1 MTGMVAAEQA
11 SRWISLARYL
21 RNPATYMLAVGTG
34 KDLVHFRLG
43 PRDFWLVNH
52 PELIEQVLT
61 RPDGLIR
68 DRVFR
73 EARRFIG
80 QGHTTMDGEPH
91 RERRKL
97 IEPALHAAEI
107 KAYGERIVKRAAQC
121 SDSWNDGAV
130 VDINREMLELMLRI
144 LTDVLLDAD
153 LEEDAP
159 EIGEAVA
166 ATLNVVHRLFM
177 PGAGALWKLPLPAT
191 RRFDDAIGRSDAA
204 IYGMIRDR
212 RTSSGQRADVL
223 SALIRAGGGNGQGL
237 DDRQVRDELVTLLF
251 GGRGDLAQATT
262 WAWHLLAAHPDVE
275 RRWHDEIDGLLA
287 RSAPTADDLPHLPYT
302 RAVFWEVLRLCP
314 PGWVFVREVAADY
327 ELGEFVIRRGASIM
341 ISPLVTHRDPR
352 YWADPLRFEP
362 DRWLESGAGPERPYA
377 DLAFGGGDRACV
389 GRHLAAMVGPLVLAT
404 IGQRWRPRS
413 VPGERVREIGRFNL
427 EPKGGLRMRL
437 ERRPAIGTTG

>member
-1 MTGMVAAEQA
+1 VTGLVTAERA
-11 SRWISLARYL
+11 GRWISLGRYL
-21 RNPATYMLAVGTG
+21 RDPAAYMLAVGTG

-52 PELIEQVLT
+52 PDLIERVLT

-91 RERRKL
+91 RKRRAL
-97 IEPALHAAEI
+97 VEPALHPDEI
-107 KAYGERIVKRAAQC
+107 KAYGQRIVKRAATC
-121 SDSWNDGAV
+121 SESWNDGAV
-130 VDINREMLELMLRI
+130 VDVNLEMLELMLWV

-159 EIGEAVA
+159 EVAEAVA
-166 ATLNVVHRLFM
+166 ATLKVVHRLFM

-191 RRFDDAIGRSDAA
+191 RRFDDAIGRSDAL
-204 IYGMIRDR
+204 IYGMIRER
-212 RTSSGQRADVL
+212 RAASGQRSDVL
-223 SALIRAGGGNGQGL
+223 SALIRAGGGNGQPL

-262 WAWHLLAAHPDVE
+262 WAWHLLSAHPHVE
-275 RRWHDEIDGLLA
+275 RRWHDEIDGLLGG
-287 RSAPTADDLPHLPYT
+287 SAPTADDLPRLPYT
-302 RAVFWEVLRLCP
+302 RALFWEVLRLYP
-314 PGWVFVREVAADY
+314 PGWVFVREVAMDY
-327 ELGEFVIRRGASIM
+327 ELGDFVIRPGASIM

-362 DRWLESGAGPERPYA
+362 DRWLEGGAGPQRPCT

-404 IGQRWRPRS
+404 IGQRWRPRA
-413 VPGERVREIGRFNL
+413 VPGERVQEIGRFNL

-437 ERRPAIGTTG
+437 ERRRTT